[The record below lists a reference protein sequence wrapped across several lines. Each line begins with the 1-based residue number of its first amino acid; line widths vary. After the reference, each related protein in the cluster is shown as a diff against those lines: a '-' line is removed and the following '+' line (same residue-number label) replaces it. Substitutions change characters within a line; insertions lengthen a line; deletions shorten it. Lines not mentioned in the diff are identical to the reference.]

1 MGAAAGVGAAVGV
14 GAPAGVEATAV
25 AGDVLSAG
33 CDETARPFGATIDD
47 PAPPLLHAATAKS
60 SAGAANVRS
69 AALHKRFIRN
79 FLSAGVPKRES
90 LSRGWESFPPA
101 VRKDRRNKMGE
112 REPHHIAR
120 CRPQPPSP
128 RARCLNHPRDNFLSQ
143 HVARHADRHAQQNL
157 GHAFAERVVAERS
170 HAAPAERALAD
181 EVERIDA
188 GQAVARHRAFDEV
201 R

>member
-1 MGAAAGVGAAVGV
+1 VGAAAGVGAAVGV
-14 GAPAGVEATAV
+14 GALAGVEATAV

-101 VRKDRRNKMGE
+101 VRKDGRNKMGE

-128 RARCLNHPRDNFLSQ
+128 RARCLNHPRDKFFISACRA
-143 HVARHADRHAQQNL
+143 ARGWACSAKFGPCL
-157 GHAFAERVVAERS
+157 C
-170 HAAPAERALAD
+170 RARRCGAKPC
-181 EVERIDA
+181 RPRR
-188 GQAVARHRAFDEV
+188 ARAR
-201 R
+201 RQS